1 METANLFPPIERAI
15 AVVGSATALAHRLG
29 VTPAA
34 VGQWKSG
41 ERRVPAERCP
51 EIERETGRAVRCEDL
66 RPDVAWG
73 VLRHDQSDVSGRA
86 PMSDAFGAE
95 VSHC

>member
-1 METANLFPPIERAI
+1 METATPFPPIERAI

-51 EIERETGRAVRCEDL
+51 EIERETGGVVRSEEL
-66 RPDVAWG
+66 RPDVAWC
-73 VLRHDQSDVSGRA
+73 VLRCEGSKVGE
-86 PMSDAFGAE
+86 GAHALSERE
-95 VSHC
+95 VPQC

>member
-1 METANLFPPIERAI
+1 MMGMSTITPQSPVERAI
-15 AVVGSATALAHRLG
+15 AAVGSATALAQRLG

-51 EIERETGRAVRCEDL
+51 EIERATSGAVRCEDL
-66 RPDVAWG
+66 RPDVAWD
-73 VLRHDQSDVSGRA
+73 VLRMQTAQPPQDVTPATEPQG
-86 PMSDAFGAE
+86 
-95 VSHC
+95 V